1 MTRTGEGAGRWWAVC
16 RDRARPGSRVTR
28 FDLCHLHV
36 ERGAAEA
43 CGSVRPGVPE
53 LVAVERD
60 TNLPRVFRVLWSL
73 SHAAGGRLRLAQ
85 VGETGGDDD

>member
-1 MTRTGEGAGRWWAVC
+1 M
-16 RDRARPGSRVTR
+16 S
-28 FDLCHLHV
+28 
-36 ERGAAEA
+36 
-43 CGSVRPGVPE
+43 PE

-85 VGETGGDDD
+85 VGKTGGTMTEIRRSEYMNMVDAIAQKAEQDGA